1 MPSSNTAGAKTP
13 RQSPVEPNRGGRPS
27 HLPTGENRRMVEV
40 LAGFGIPA
48 EKIAFVLG
56 IDRKTVDKHYRSEI
70 QRGAAMVE
78 AKLVGN
84 LLRIA
89 GGTDGTALKAIMF
102 SLNCRFGW
110 SQYAPA
116 PLGKKAEADLQA
128 QNAHEESDWNGLV
141 N

>member
-1 MPSSNTAGAKTP
+1 
-13 RQSPVEPNRGGRPS
+13 
-27 HLPTGENRRMVEV
+27 MVEV
-40 LAGFGIPA
+40 LSGYGIPI
-48 EKIAFVLG
+48 EKIAFVLD
-56 IDRKTVDKHYRSEI
+56 IDRKTVERHYRSEL

-78 AKLVGN
+78 AKLIGN

-89 GGTDGTALKAIMF
+89 GGTDGTSLKAIMF

-116 PLGKKAEADLQA
+116 PMGKKAEADLQA
-128 QNAHEESDWNGLV
+128 ETAHERSDWSGLV

>member
-1 MPSSNTAGAKTP
+1 MTDANS
-13 RQSPVEPNRGGRPS
+13 RGGRPS
-27 HLPTGENRRMVEV
+27 HTPTDENKRMVEV
-40 LAGFGIPA
+40 LSGYGIPT
-48 EKIAFVLG
+48 EKIAFVLE
-56 IDRKTVDKHYRSEI
+56 IDRKTVEKHYRSQL

-78 AKLVGN
+78 ARLIGN
-84 LLRIA
+84 LLRIS

-116 PLGKKAEADLQA
+116 PLGKKADADLQA
-128 QNAHEESDWNGLV
+128 QTAHEESDWSGLV

>member
-1 MPSSNTAGAKTP
+1 M
-13 RQSPVEPNRGGRPS
+13 
-27 HLPTGENRRMVEV
+27 
-40 LAGFGIPA
+40 
-48 EKIAFVLG
+48 LG
-56 IDRKTVDKHYRSEI
+56 IDRKTVDKHYRSEL

-78 AKLVGN
+78 ARLVGN

-89 GGTDGTALKAIMF
+89 SGTDGTALKAIMF

-116 PLGKKAEADLQA
+116 PLGKQAEADLRA
-128 QNAHEESDWNGLV
+128 QTAPEESDWSGLV